1 MRLRVTSGTK
11 LRFLPR
17 KITPSSQH
25 LGFKE
30 QSQSLCKRSRSNREL
45 ENISI
50 GLCWLKFQGF
60 KNYIW
65 SYMSSW
71 SYPNFNSFRENLRY
85 QCVLLAIPLWRIAVS
100 GTHCTQSRA
109 QVVGI
114 GMNWPCIL
122 SLLYKRRADQA
133 TKSIP
138 WADGMAPCKGS
149 WHASYWHIPNS
160 GGSIA
165 PSCYNF
171 HLSWRE
177 CFVTKM

>member
-85 QCVLLAIPLWRIAVS
+85 QCVRDSLYTEQGA
-100 GTHCTQSRA
+100 SR
-109 QVVGI
+109 GI

-165 PSCYNF
+165 PSCYNL